1 MNEGHRQIGG
11 EKGKNEKKEGGGA
24 ANVRTKIRKEREKER
39 TSEKRME
46 QHGRNKENRGVPY
59 AFDPRTSIQSVQYQ
73 HRNKDM

>member
-1 MNEGHRQIGG
+1 MRRKRERRGG
-11 EKGKNEKKEGGGA
+11 T

-59 AFDPRTSIQSVQYQ
+59 AFDPRTSI
-73 HRNKDM
+73 

>member
-1 MNEGHRQIGG
+1 MRRVREEVRR
-11 EKGKNEKKEGGGA
+11 GA

-59 AFDPRTSIQSVQYQ
+59 AFDPCTSI
-73 HRNKDM
+73 